1 MKDYD
6 APEIYRSTRL
16 DDVEDVE
23 MYALGGYYP
32 VDLQS
37 ILNNRFKI
45 IHKLGYGGFATIWLA
60 QDLNKNKNVA
70 LKILVA
76 NAPSSDA
83 TFLTLLQEQGAN
95 HPNIMSL
102 QDVFTIQGPNGT
114 HQCLV
119 LDVVGPRMKR
129 IANGNHELS
138 RVMVRDAARQIAEG
152 VAYLHSIGIC
162 HGGKAALFA
171 TANTSLTYFQISL
184 TLTYSLR

>member
-1 MKDYD
+1 
-6 APEIYRSTRL
+6 
-16 DDVEDVE
+16 
-23 MYALGGYYP
+23 
-32 VDLQS
+32 
-37 ILNNRFKI
+37 
-45 IHKLGYGGFATIWLA
+45 
-60 QDLNKNKNVA
+60 
-70 LKILVA
+70 
-76 NAPSSDA
+76 
-83 TFLTLLQEQGAN
+83 
-95 HPNIMSL
+95 MSL

-119 LDVVGPRMKR
+119 LDVVGPRMKQ

-162 HGGKAALFA
+162 HGGKAALFP